1 MKLTVPGNRAKPWGM
16 KLIPF
21 ALLSVTLAACGQ
33 PPAEEALPEAAVVRG
48 PNAFDVALTLTPRAA
63 EKLAGMGEAVTIDT
77 VFFGEPKPGG
87 LKPED
92 ENDFITMGGEQVNAP
107 PANGVIM
114 VPGESYDPAREAD
127 VESGKQVLVNVFTAR
142 KAHQDNLISC
152 GIYQGPLAMAQKQP
166 VEIRCD
172 LIE

>member
-1 MKLTVPGNRAKPWGM
+1 M
-16 KLIPF
+16 KLIPI
-21 ALLSVTLAACGQ
+21 ALLPLILVACSE
-33 PPAEEALPEAAVVRG
+33 PPAVEAVPEAAVVRG

-63 EKLAGMGEAVTIDT
+63 EKLAGMGEEITVDA
-77 VFFGEPKPGG
+77 VFFGEPRPGG

-92 ENDFITMGGEQVNAP
+92 ENDFIPMGGEQVNAP

-127 VESGKQVLVNVFTAR
+127 VEGGKQVLVNAWTSR
-142 KAHQDNLISC
+142 KAHEDNLISC